1 MFIQSSSFCD
11 IANVE
16 FDFLSFFPVSDR
28 KIEPLGMPSGVGIY
42 PQKDIKSI
50 GSRLNDAI
58 EVSRLKRAVEDD
70 LILEVESGIH
80 ALKRTIKDRIFV
92 MTVGS

>member
-1 MFIQSSSFCD
+1 MLIQSSSFCD
-11 IANVE
+11 ITDVE
-16 FDFLSFFPVSDR
+16 FDFLSFFSVSDR
-28 KIEPLGMPSGVGIY
+28 KIEPLSMSSSVRINS
-42 PQKDIKSI
+42 QKDIKSI
-50 GSRLNDAI
+50 GFRLNDAI
-58 EVSRLKRAVEDD
+58 EVSRLKCAVEDD